1 MHAVVVSLG
10 DAAFVIIRLPI
21 AGRFFHRKGIFG
33 RLAGIRIVGPRAP
46 SQRPVPVEPRVGDAT
61 WIFADKMFLRSAAE
75 RGVDLPIEISPAGQ
89 TGTMTVA
96 WRTP

>member
-1 MHAVVVSLG
+1 MDRLHRAADVVARVVRGPGMRAVVVSLG

-46 SQRPVPVEPRVGDAT
+46 S
-61 WIFADKMFLRSAAE
+61 
-75 RGVDLPIEISPAGQ
+75 
-89 TGTMTVA
+89 
-96 WRTP
+96 